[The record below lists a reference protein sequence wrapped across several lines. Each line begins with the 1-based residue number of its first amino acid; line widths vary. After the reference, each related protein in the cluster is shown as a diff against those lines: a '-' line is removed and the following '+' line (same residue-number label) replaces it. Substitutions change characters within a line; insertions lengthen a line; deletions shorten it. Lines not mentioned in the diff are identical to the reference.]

1 MHLVRAAIY
10 GVRGRAV
17 KPANAPD
24 DRLRGAIES
33 RFGFLQRWIAS
44 SQVLLAMTDDAALP
58 IAKLIPLLGPWSM
71 QHCYPHCRFASNLAG
86 PRFFCGIFSAFAWQP
101 PVPRRRL
108 RHAIDAEKPGSVSC
122 HSSLRR
128 RCRGFAACRP
138 QDCEISR
145 IEVKCLI
152 AGPDRSATR
161 KWLGPRSLSHRT
173 ESACLAAVAWPWTI
187 SASIAT

>member
-1 MHLVRAAIY
+1 MASGRTMRLVRAAIY

-44 SQVLLAMTDDAALP
+44 SQGLVAMTDDAALADRGTHP
-58 IAKLIPLLGPWSM
+58 AARARLM
-71 QHCYPHCRFASNLAG
+71 QHCYSHRHVAPNLVG
-86 PRFFCGIFSAFAWQP
+86 LRFFCGIFSVFAWQP

-108 RHAIDAEKPGSVSC
+108 RHAMAAEKPGSVSC
-122 HSSLRR
+122 HSSLRQ
-128 RCRGFAACRP
+128 RCRGFAACLP
-138 QDCEISR
+138 QARKIPR
-145 IEVKCLI
+145 IEVKCLN

-161 KWLGPRSLSHRT
+161 KWPAHCLH
-173 ESACLAAVAWPWTI
+173 LAAPNRRALRRRRGHGP
-187 SASIAT
+187 